1 MIFPDLVRDFDEAI
15 KNMHGL
21 PVVVD
26 MGILVVFMVAIVL
39 AYCYGIARLNHK
51 YPKEKGH

>member
-26 MGILVVFMVAIVL
+26 MGILVVFLVAIVL
-39 AYCYGIARLNHK
+39 TYCYGIARLNHK